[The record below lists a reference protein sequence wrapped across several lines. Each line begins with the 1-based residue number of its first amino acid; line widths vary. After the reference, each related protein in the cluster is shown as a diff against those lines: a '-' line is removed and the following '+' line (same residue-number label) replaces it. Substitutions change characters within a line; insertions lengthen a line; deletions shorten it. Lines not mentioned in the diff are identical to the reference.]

1 MYIYLYILNS
11 GTYLSPSKKIGFIS
25 FNGRPLQMMNN
36 FYFLIK
42 LFSFSTYFNF
52 CEDFFGHVDLKKA

>member
-42 LFSFSTYFNF
+42 ALFVLNVFQF
-52 CEDFFGHVDLKKA
+52 L